1 MGIFSKVKSLFKKT
15 VSSPV
20 KAAVSQALVV
30 VSVVALPAISHAAA
44 GATGIDA
51 SMITSA
57 VDGIGMPALIGAA
70 VAAMLAIAV
79 LIWGGKKII
88 GFFSK

>member
-1 MGIFSKVKSLFKKT
+1 MNKTTVVKEKLGRAYLQAAT
-15 VSSPV
+15 VLTV
-20 KAAVSQALVV
+20 GALPV
-30 VSVVALPAISHAAA
+30 VSNAAEGAA
-44 GATGIDA
+44 GVDA

-88 GFFSK
+88 GFFTK

>member
-1 MGIFSKVKSLFKKT
+1 MENNQTVVKEKLGKRYLGAMT
-15 VSSPV
+15 V
-20 KAAVSQALVV
+20 ATFG
-30 VSVVALPAISHAAA
+30 ALPVLASAAQ
-44 GATGIDA
+44 GGTIDA

-70 VAAMLAIAV
+70 VASMLAIAV

-88 GFFSK
+88 GFFTK

>member
-1 MGIFSKVKSLFKKT
+1 MNKTTVVKEKLCRAYLQAAT
-15 VSSPV
+15 VLTV
-20 KAAVSQALVV
+20 GALPV
-30 VSVVALPAISHAAA
+30 VSNAAEGAA
-44 GATGIDA
+44 GVDA
-51 SMITSA
+51 AMITST

>member
-1 MGIFSKVKSLFKKT
+1 MKNQTVVKEKLGKRYLQAAT
-15 VSSPV
+15 VATVTAFPLL
-20 KAAVSQALVV
+20 A
-30 VSVVALPAISHAAA
+30 HAEGEA
-44 GATGIDA
+44 GAVNA
-51 SMITSA
+51 QMITSA

-88 GFFSK
+88 GFFTK